1 MKVLLVLLSLSGGA
15 GQSFIHWT
23 QKCSHFTEVSWS
35 SAASVVKRQVE
46 PGQFDVFGQL
56 LSSFRKLYTDTDRYQ
71 QQAFPSRCPDFAV
84 TLLCHKYTPKDKK
97 CPFALSFVFMA
108 SESHGKVTTSRWK
121 SRGLT
126 TIAAPRHDA
135 QHPRGGGREV
145 CGSPGRS
152 DGAHTEHRQ
161 QHHGDHPQERQG
173 RGENGHSS
181 EQTISV
187 VWGNY
192 CNVFIQQQIYS
203 ELF

>member
-1 MKVLLVLLSLSGGA
+1 MYLDN
-15 GQSFIHWT
+15 
-23 QKCSHFTEVSWS
+23 CSQVSVSCIQIQIDIS
-35 SAASVVKRQVE
+35 SRL
-46 PGQFDVFGQL
+46 FHLDV
-56 LSSFRKLYTDTDRYQ
+56 
-71 QQAFPSRCPDFAV
+71 FAV

-152 DGAHTEHRQ
+152 DRAHTEHRQ

-173 RGENGHSS
+173 RGENGHSFCLS
-181 EQTISV
+181 LSRLSQQSGEIIAMYSFSSRSTQ
-187 VWGNY
+187 NY
-192 CNVFIQQQIYS
+192 FNILVLKPFREIGIT
-203 ELF
+203 L